1 MARPGAHGKPPQI
14 DGAERGSG
22 SPLRARDDVAS
33 AAHARGGHGPR
44 APLGAMED
52 AAGGAVSLRALAE
65 KGVDVKSA
73 RVTVIDGAGRSISI
87 ALLNRTAERGH
98 KDIVEFLVEQGC
110 DPLAIADSTGLM
122 PHHSAYRGHVAIL
135 EWLLSRFPIPVD
147 AANARGNTALFLA
160 ASHGQIGTTRWL
172 IGAGANP
179 RRLDSASE
187 MLPSEAAEHQGYRSR
202 TQPPTPHHPPHTPHP
217 PQQRASR

>member
-1 MARPGAHGKPPQI
+1 MQALVRKGMDVDAVDSMGNLPIAWALRAKDDRFLSQREACALFLLEAGATW
-14 DGAERGSG
+14 RGLVPTG
-22 SPLRARDDVAS
+22 SPHKSTVLRVAAAARCVRVMMWLLRRMRAEGMD
-33 AAHARGGHGPR
+33 RGR
-44 APLGAMED
+44 LLGAMED
-52 AAGGAVSLRALAE
+52 AAGGAVYAGALVSLRALAE

-135 EWLLSRFPIPVD
+135 E
-147 AANARGNTALFLA
+147 
-160 ASHGQIGTTRWL
+160 
-172 IGAGANP
+172 
-179 RRLDSASE
+179 
-187 MLPSEAAEHQGYRSR
+187 
-202 TQPPTPHHPPHTPHP
+202 
-217 PQQRASR
+217 